1 MTEGCLLATR
11 TSSETQVAYSLCD
24 IVHHHRTICI
34 SVVHRSKRLVSLLTS
49 RVPYLKLYGCCLVE
63 GDGLGEE
70 GRADGGFPII
80 IKLILFPDTYQHEVQ
95 GERDKTPLGLRGL
108 YLDES

>member
-1 MTEGCLLATR
+1 M
-11 TSSETQVAYSLCD
+11 
-24 IVHHHRTICI
+24 
-34 SVVHRSKRLVSLLTS
+34 
-49 RVPYLKLYGCCLVE
+49 
-63 GDGLGEE
+63 GEE

-80 IKLILFPDTYQHEVQ
+80 IKLILFPDIYQHEVQ